1 MEINVLITKD
11 DEGKYTLK
19 MVVTHVY
26 KELGNKPFMEY
37 YGDTSDTIME
47 LKADYVQQD
56 GNIITTI

>member
-26 KELGNKPFMEY
+26 KELGKY